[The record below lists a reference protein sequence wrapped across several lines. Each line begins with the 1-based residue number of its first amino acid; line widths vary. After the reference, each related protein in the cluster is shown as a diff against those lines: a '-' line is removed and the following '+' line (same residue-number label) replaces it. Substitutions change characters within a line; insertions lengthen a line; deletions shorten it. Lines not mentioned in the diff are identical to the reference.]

1 MGCVTNSCFDVLV
14 NGTPSEFYPT
24 SRGIRQGCPLSPL
37 LFILVIE
44 GLTRIILDAQHKGHI
59 IGFQYSHSLFLTHL
73 LFVDDVIL
81 YGIGTVEEWGAYKE
95 DLDLF
100 CSAIGMA
107 VSTEKSSFLY
117 QNVYEE
123 THGQIAALLG

>member
-1 MGCVTNSCFDVLV
+1 M
-14 NGTPSEFYPT
+14 
-24 SRGIRQGCPLSPL
+24 

-59 IGFQYSHSLFLTHL
+59 IGFQYSHSLSLTHL

-95 DLDLF
+95 ALDLL
-100 CSAIGMA
+100 CSATNMA
-107 VSTEKSSFLY
+107 NSAEKSSFLY
-117 QNVYEE
+117 QNVDED
-123 THGQIAALLG
+123 TCGHIAAFLPYSVDFRVQIFGLSFETSRLQILWLDLDGGDVLK